1 VARVAPKLVVTKRPT
16 NRVPLRVPV
25 AVADEQA
32 HGEED
37 DQRRDGR
44 LRAALDDTREI
55 RLEEQ
60 DRNAEEDERQ
70 RLSESPPHAEC
81 GRAPAGVVAA
91 GRHQRRH
98 GGDVVGIGGVGGPNR
113 NGPQVELEV
122 CSL

>member
-25 AVADEQA
+25 AVAA
-32 HGEED
+32 S
-37 DQRRDGR
+37 RRTARKNGR
-44 LRAALDDTREI
+44 LRAALDDTRDV